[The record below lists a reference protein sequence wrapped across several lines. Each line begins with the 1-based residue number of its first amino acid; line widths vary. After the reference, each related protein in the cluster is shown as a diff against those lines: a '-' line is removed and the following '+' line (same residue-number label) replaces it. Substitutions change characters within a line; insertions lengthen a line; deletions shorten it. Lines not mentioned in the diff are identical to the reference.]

1 MPDEVL
7 EGERVFL
14 RFLEEEDSEE
24 LLYLVDSSREKLN
37 MWLPWVESFASLTD
51 AYNAISAYRIQRN
64 MANGGAFGIRRFEDG
79 ALLGEVILQWI
90 DWQNRSA
97 AFGYFLGSEFWGEG
111 FATEAM
117 NLALDYVQRL
127 GIHRVEIAA
136 AVENERSCKL
146 AKRLGFEE
154 EGVAKDAEFLHGKWQ
169 NIARFAKLFQ
179 LRTHSLGYKGKH

>member
-1 MPDEVL
+1 MLTTSNDLHEMPDELL

-24 LLYLVDSSREKLN
+24 LLYLVDSSREDLN
-37 MWLPWVESFASLTD
+37 SWLPWVESFVSIAD
-51 AYNAISAYRIQRN
+51 AYNAISAYRMQRD
-64 MANGGAFGIRRFEDG
+64 MANGGAFGIRRIEDG

-90 DWQNRSA
+90 DWNNRSA
-97 AFGYFLGSEFWGEG
+97 SFGYFLGSEFWGEG

-117 NLALDYVQRL
+117 KLAIDYARKL
-127 GIHRVEIAA
+127 GIHRVEISA

-154 EGVAKDAEFLHGKWQ
+154 EGVAKDAELLHGKWR
-169 NIARFAKLFQ
+169 NIARFAQ
-179 LRTHSLGYKGKH
+179 IMPN